1 MTEEERFEQNAIW
14 AVCLGITFVLSVM
27 IGLWL
32 LAA

>member
-1 MTEEERFEQNAIW
+1 MTDEERWEQNLCY
-14 AVCLGITFVLSVM
+14 AVCLGITVVLSVM